1 MAALRASAG
10 LLAVALLAACGEA
23 PAPAPADG
31 DAASAPAPAG
41 TGATAVPADTTTAPA
56 APVPGVLAEHD
67 PGQVHFAG
75 FGSARFGAE
84 EAAVRAA
91 WTGRLLPETL
101 AGSPLCYYIEQD
113 PRPEGGGIAFMFEAG
128 RFVRYDVFGPGT
140 GASAA
145 PGGFTVGSTADDIVA
160 AFGSRVEV
168 QPHKYIEGG
177 RYLIL
182 QPQFGEP
189 GRVVFEVGR
198 DGRVTQ
204 WRVGVPPQVFYVE
217 GCG

>member
-1 MAALRASAG
+1 MDARRWLASLLVCFSVGGCVDAPPADDATAAKPAGAS
-10 LLAVALLAACGEA
+10 GEA
-23 PAPAPADG
+23 GEAGASTPAP
-31 DAASAPAPAG
+31 PAPPAR
-41 TGATAVPADTTTAPA
+41 TPGAM
-56 APVPGVLAEHD
+56 AEHD
-67 PGQVHFAG
+67 PGQVHFNG
-75 FGSARFGAE
+75 FGSARFGGD
-84 EAAVRAA
+84 EASVRAA
-91 WTGRLLPETL
+91 WPGRLLPETL
-101 AGSPLCYYIEQD
+101 AGSALCYYIEQD

-128 RFVRYDVFGPGT
+128 RFVRYDVFGPGA
-140 GASAA
+140 GVSAA
-145 PGGFTVGSTADDIVA
+145 PGGFVVGSVADDILA

-189 GRVVFEVGR
+189 GRVVFETGS
-198 DGRVTQ
+198 DGRVRQ

>member
-1 MAALRASAG
+1 MAAARG
-10 LLAVALLAACGEA
+10 LAALLGLAMLAACGEA
-23 PAPAPADG
+23 PAPAAG
-31 DAASAPAPAG
+31 DA
-41 TGATAVPADTTTAPA
+41 TTAPA
-56 APVPGVLAEHD
+56 TGGAADAAVPRDAAPAPTVAVGGGMAEHD
-67 PGQVHFAG
+67 REQVHFTG

-91 WTGRLLPETL
+91 WAGRLLPETL
-101 AGSPLCYYIEQD
+101 AGSTLCYYIEQD
-113 PRPEGGGIAFMFEAG
+113 PRPDGGGVAFMFEGG
-128 RFVRYDVFGPGT
+128 RFVRYDVFGPGA
-140 GASAA
+140 GVSAA
-145 PGGFTVGSTADDIVA
+145 PGGFTVGAAADDILA

-182 QPQFGEP
+182 QPEFGEP

-217 GCG
+217 GCS